1 MEKAQLGRPR
11 AFDAD
16 AALGQAMLVFWRQG
30 FEGASLADLTEAM
43 GISRKSMYA
52 AYGNKEELFRK
63 VLQRYTDGPAAYIAE
78 ALSAPTA
85 RETATAFLTGS
96 IRANTMPGYPAGCLG
111 VQGALAV
118 GETGQ
123 VAHDILTEWRAVGQ
137 MHLRDRFRRA
147 VREGDL
153 PADADPDLIARYLM
167 TIANGLAVQASAGAG
182 RQDLE
187 RVAGAALRNWPPRLT
202 PDTIPAPARH

>member
-1 MEKAQLGRPR
+1 VEKAQLGRPR

-16 AALGQAMLVFWRQG
+16 AALGKAMVVFWAQG
-30 FEGASLADLTEAM
+30 YEGASLADLTEAM

-63 VLQRYTDGPAAYIAE
+63 VLQRYTDGPASYVVD
-78 ALSAPTA
+78 ALQAPTA
-85 RETATAFLTGS
+85 REAATRFLVGS
-96 IRANTMPGYPAGCLG
+96 LRANTTPGWPAGCLG

-118 GETGQ
+118 GETGR
-123 VAHDILTEWRAVGQ
+123 VAHDALAEWRALGQ

-153 PADADPDLIARYLM
+153 PAGADPDLIARYLM
-167 TIANGLAVQASAGAG
+167 TIANGLAVQAAGGAT
-182 RQDLE
+182 REELQE
-187 RVAGAALRNWPPRLT
+187 VADAALRAWPPT
-202 PDTIPAPARH
+202 